1 MCVVLLPYVS
11 AAFWLEGS
19 NRSLN
24 QLDFQPWAMLLFTAS
39 GILYIA
45 FYALWGFIPG
55 TQPSEEDTR
64 GGRHAAQRAAHP
76 QHAQQHRARPQHA
89 QPQHARPQRTQAAGA
104 HASGAATRGSAT
116 TDETAQF
123 PVFNPETR
131 EFPSTEGYTDIP
143 APPSY
148 GGRHALDND

>member
-1 MCVVLLPYVS
+1 
-11 AAFWLEGS
+11 
-19 NRSLN
+19 
-24 QLDFQPWAMLLFTAS
+24 MLFFTGS

-55 TQPSEEDTR
+55 TQPSEDDLHGDPH
-64 GGRHAAQRAAHP
+64 GGQHAGQHAAQS
-76 QHAQQHRARPQHA
+76 QHHAPVQQGQPQHA
-89 QPQHARPQRTQAAGA
+89 QPQHSQAQRTRAAGA
-104 HASGAATRGSAT
+104 PASGVSATGTAASGTGASGTAAQGSAT
-116 TDETAQF
+116 ADETAEF

-148 GGRHALDND
+148 GGRHARDNG